1 MTAMAE
7 PKNYAF
13 HSIAAAWALNL
24 IPHTYFFLKFK
35 SVAGSSYSN
44 ILSAPTE
51 AYSFLLLIPDR

>member
-35 SVAGSSYSN
+35 SLAGSSYSN
-44 ILSAPTE
+44 ILSAP
-51 AYSFLLLIPDR
+51 Y